1 MYITLIVFFPS
12 AKEGIV
18 DCRDLPKGSRS
29 GVYTTVYKF
38 DVYCE
43 MNSTGSGW
51 TVNIVLFNYSFI
63 KSLFVITRFDIV

>member
-1 MYITLIVFFPS
+1 MTLIVFFPS

-18 DCRDLPKGSRS
+18 DCGALPTDSPS

-51 TVNIVLFNYSFI
+51 TVIIVLFNYFI
-63 KSLFVITRFDIV
+63 FYNNSI